1 MKTLKT
7 LIGITAGL
15 AVIAMAG
22 AAMAQTDDVSA
33 TKHNLS
39 TSGTG
44 TVHVTAG
51 TDEVC
56 VFCHTP
62 HAAST
67 SAKPLWNREDSVAA
81 YTMYNSAWSST
92 IDMTVAATPQGV
104 SLACL
109 SCHDGTVALDA
120 FQNAPGSGGGVVGSE
135 GYTFTGADP
144 GNLFP
149 AASFAM
155 LGPDLRNDHPISVTY
170 DNTASGDTAFH
181 DPASFTNVQL
191 ANGAVECSSCHNPHD
206 ADGPAN
212 DTATFLRASNAGSAL
227 CLECHIK

>member
-1 MKTLKT
+1 
-7 LIGITAGL
+7 
-15 AVIAMAG
+15 
-22 AAMAQTDDVSA
+22 MAQDNVSA
-33 TKHNLS
+33 TKHNLALA
-39 TSGTG
+39 TNAVYQT
-44 TVHVTAG
+44 TTAQI
-51 TDEVC
+51 C

-67 SAKPLWNREDSVAA
+67 TAKPLWNREASAAA
-81 YTMYNSAWSST
+81 YQMYNNAWSST
-92 IDMTVAATPQGV
+92 IDMTVAGSPQGV

-120 FQNAPGSGGGVVGSE
+120 FQNAPGAGGGGAGSE
-135 GYTFTGADP
+135 GYTFVGADA

-170 DNTASGDTAFH
+170 DNTVTGDTAFR
-181 DPASFTNVQL
+181 DSTTFTNVQL

-212 DTATFLRASNAGSAL
+212 NTAMFLRGSNAASAL

>member
-1 MKTLKT
+1 MRTLRKF
-7 LIGITAGL
+7 IGMAAGL

-44 TVHVTAG
+44 AVHVSAGGG

-67 SAKPLWNREDSVAA
+67 TAKPLWNREDSAAA
-81 YTMYNSAWSST
+81 YQMYNNAWSST
-92 IDMTVAATPQGV
+92 IDMTVAGSPQGV

-120 FQNAPGSGGGVVGSE
+120 FQNAPGAGGGGAGSE

-170 DNTASGDTAFH
+170 DIVA
-181 DPASFTNVQL
+181 DPSFNAAGTFTNVQL
-191 ANGAVECSSCHNPHD
+191 ANGNVECSSCHNPHD
-206 ADGPAN
+206 ADGPLN
-212 DTATFLRASNAGSAL
+212 DTATFLRGDNAGSAL

>member
-1 MKTLKT
+1 MRNMSKF
-7 LIGITAGL
+7 IGLVAGMAL
-15 AVIAMAG
+15 VAMTG
-22 AAMAQTDDVSA
+22 SAMAQTDDVSI

-44 TVHVTAG
+44 AVHVTVG

-67 SAKPLWNREDSVAA
+67 TAKPLWNREDSGAT
-81 YTMYNSAWSST
+81 YTMYNNTWSST
-92 IDMTVAATPQGV
+92 IDMTVAGTPQGV

-120 FQNAPGSGGGVVGSE
+120 FQNAPGAGGGVAGSE
-135 GYTFTGADP
+135 GYTFVGADA

-155 LGPDLRNDHPISVTY
+155 LGPDLTNDHPISVTY
-170 DNTASGDTAFH
+170 DPTADTAFNAA
-181 DPASFTNVQL
+181 ASFTNVTL

-212 DTATFLRASNAGSAL
+212 NTATFLRGSNAGSAL

>member
-1 MKTLKT
+1 MTV
-7 LIGITAGL
+7 AL
-15 AVIAMAG
+15 AVFGMAG
-22 AAMAQTDDVSA
+22 AAVAQDDVST
-33 TKHNLS
+33 TKHNLALA
-39 TSGTG
+39 TNAVYQT
-44 TVHVTAG
+44 TTAQI
-51 TDEVC
+51 C

-67 SAKPLWNREDSVAA
+67 TAKPLWNREDSAAA
-81 YTMYNSAWSST
+81 YQMYNSTWSST
-92 IDMTVAATPQGV
+92 IDMTVAGSPQGV

-120 FQNAPGSGGGVVGSE
+120 FQNAPGAGGGVVGSE
-135 GYTFTGADP
+135 GYAFVGADA

-155 LGPDLRNDHPISVTY
+155 LGADLRNDHPISVTY
-170 DNTASGDTAFH
+170 DNTVTGDTAFNA
-181 DPASFTNVQL
+181 PGTFTNVTL

-212 DTATFLRASNAGSAL
+212 DTAMFLRGTNAASAL